1 MREMIDSGIE
11 WVGMIPS
18 TWDTISNKYIMRKQK
33 EFVALGTEKMSFAY
47 RKWCDCVRFE
57 T

>member
-33 EFVALGTEKMSFAY
+33 RICSTWNGEDVLSLTVNGVI
-47 RKWCDCVRFE
+47 VRDL
-57 T
+57 